1 MQVQFYKLN
10 LFFFNKMNKIFLI
23 IKREYLTRV
32 RKKSF
37 IVMTILAPL
46 LMVFFYGIIFYFA
59 LNKDVG
65 ESQKKIYVSDET
77 GNFIG
82 KLHNTNLYEFTF
94 GSSTVDEAKNIL
106 DKEHYFAVLI
116 IPKSDSVL
124 NKIQLFYKEQPGIGT
139 INYIENQLQV
149 EAKNLK
155 LTEHNIDP
163 KVINDINNTKVN
175 IATIKITSSGL
186 ESSDSGAST
195 AIGFFGAF
203 LIYMF
208 IFLYG
213 VQIMQGV
220 IEEKTNR
227 IVEVLISSVKP
238 FELMMG
244 KIIGIAL
251 VGLTQFVIW
260 MVLVGFFGAS
270 TSGIILSNLHLSPD
284 TAQAIN
290 HSTVQS
296 GNEMSSF
303 IYAIKNFNYVL
314 ILGMFLF
321 YFLGGYLFYG
331 ALFAAVGSA
340 IDNETDKQQFMLPIT
355 LPLVFGFVLAQ
366 SAVTANPNGSLAFW
380 LSIIPFTS
388 PVTMMVRIPF
398 GVATWEIILS
408 MACMIAG
415 FIFTVWLASRIYR
428 IGILMY
434 GKKPTYKEIGKWI
447 FYKG

>member
-1 MQVQFYKLN
+1 
-10 LFFFNKMNKIFLI
+10 MNKIFLI
-23 IKREYLTRV
+23 IKREYISRV

-37 IVMTILAPL
+37 IVMTVLAPL
-46 LMVFFYGIIFYFA
+46 LVVFFYGLIFYFA
-59 LNKDVG
+59 INKDIG

-77 GNFIG
+77 GGFVG
-82 KLHNTNLYEFTF
+82 KLHNTSLVEFTF
-94 GSSTVDEAKNIL
+94 GSTNENEAKKIIE
-106 DKEHYFAVLI
+106 DDHFYAVLI
-116 IPKSDSVL
+116 IPKNDPNFKHV
-124 NKIQLFYKEQPGIGT
+124 QLYYKEQPGIGT
-139 INYIENQLQV
+139 ISYIESQLQQ
-149 EAKNLK
+149 EIKDLK
-155 LTEHNIDP
+155 LAEHHIDQD
-163 KVINDINNTKVN
+163 VIADINSTKIN
-175 IATIKITSSGL
+175 LSTIKITSSGL
-186 ESSDSGAST
+186 ESSDSMAST
-195 AIGFFGAF
+195 AIGFLGAF

-244 KIIGIAL
+244 KIIGIAM

-260 MVLVGFFGAS
+260 LLIISLLGAS
-270 TSGIILSNLHLSPD
+270 TSGIILSNLHLDPE
-284 TAQAIN
+284 TTQALN
-290 HSTVQS
+290 QS
-296 GNEMSSF
+296 NVHAAGGDMGSF
-303 IYAIKNFNYVL
+303 LLALKSINYVL

-321 YFLGGYLFYG
+321 YFIGGYLFYG
-331 ALFAAVGSA
+331 ALFAAVGAA

-366 SAVTANPNGSLAFW
+366 SAVTANPNSSLAFW

-388 PVTMMVRIPF
+388 PVTMMVRLPF
-398 GVATWEIILS
+398 GVPTWEIILS
-408 MACMIAG
+408 VICMIAG
-415 FIFTVWLASRIYR
+415 FVFTVWIASRIYR

-434 GKKPTYKEIGKWI
+434 GKKVSYKELGKWI

>member
-1 MQVQFYKLN
+1 
-10 LFFFNKMNKIFLI
+10 MNKIFLI
-23 IKREYLTRV
+23 IKREYLSRV

-37 IVMTILAPL
+37 IVMTILAPML
-46 LMVFFYGIIFYFA
+46 VVFFYGLIFYFA
-59 LNKDVG
+59 LNKDIG

-77 GNFIG
+77 GTFVG
-82 KLHNTNLYEFTF
+82 KLHNTKLYEFTF
-94 GSSTVDEAKNIL
+94 GTATSNEAKNIIEE
-106 DKEHYFAVLI
+106 DHFYAVLI
-116 IPKSDSVL
+116 IPKNDPSN
-124 NKIQLFYKEQPGIGT
+124 NKIELFYKEQPGIGT
-139 INYIENQLQV
+139 INYIENQLQQ
-149 EAKNLK
+149 EIKNIK
-155 LTEHNIDP
+155 LTAYNINP
-163 KVINDINNTKVN
+163 KVIDDINNTKVS
-175 IATIKITSSGL
+175 IASVKITSAGL
-186 ESSDSGAST
+186 ESSDSMVST
-195 AIGFFGAF
+195 AIGFAGAF

-244 KIIGIAL
+244 KIIGIAM

-260 MVLVGFFGAS
+260 LLLILIFGAS
-270 TSGIILSNLHLSPD
+270 TSGLIISNLHLGAES
-284 TAQAIN
+284 AQTIHQNSA
-290 HSTVQS
+290 QS
-296 GNEMSSF
+296 GNDISSF
-303 IYAIKNFNYVL
+303 IFALQHVNYVL

-321 YFLGGYLFYG
+321 YFIGGYLFYG

-366 SAVTANPNGSLAFW
+366 SAVTANPNSSLAFW

-388 PVTMMVRIPF
+388 PVTMMVRLPF
-398 GVATWEIILS
+398 GVPTWEIILS
-408 MACMIAG
+408 IICMIAG
-415 FIFTVWLASRIYR
+415 FIFTVWMASRIYR

-447 FYKG
+447 FYKN

>member
-1 MQVQFYKLN
+1 
-10 LFFFNKMNKIFLI
+10 
-23 IKREYLTRV
+23 
-32 RKKSF
+32 
-37 IVMTILAPL
+37 MTILAPIL
-46 LMVFFYGIIFYFA
+46 VVFFYGIIFYFA
-59 LNKDVG
+59 LNKDAG
-65 ESQKKIYVSDET
+65 ESQKRIYVSDET

-82 KLHNTNLYEFTF
+82 KLHNTKMYEFTF
-94 GSSTVDEAKNIL
+94 GSSAASEAQKIIDN
-106 DKEHYFAVLI
+106 EYYFAVLI
-116 IPKSDSVL
+116 IPQRDSAL
-124 NKIQLFYKEQPGIGT
+124 KNIQLFYKEQPGIGA
-139 INYIENQLQV
+139 INYIENQLQQEV
-149 EAKNLK
+149 KNIK
-155 LTEHNIDP
+155 LIEHKIDP
-163 KVINDINNTKVN
+163 NVIADINDTKVN

-186 ESSDSGAST
+186 ESSNSGAST

-260 MVLVGFFGAS
+260 LLLVSFFGAS
-270 TSGIILSNLHLSPD
+270 TSGIIISNFHLSPD
-284 TAQAIN
+284 ASQAIN
-290 HSTVQS
+290 HGAVQS

-303 IYAIKNFNYVL
+303 IYALQNFNYVL

-321 YFLGGYLFYG
+321 YFIGGYLFYG

-340 IDNETDKQQFMLPIT
+340 VDNETDKQQFMLPIT
-355 LPLVFGFVLAQ
+355 LPLIFGFVLAQ
-366 SAVTANPNGSLAFW
+366 SAVTTNPNSSLAFW

-398 GVATWEIILS
+398 GVPAWEIILS
-408 MACMIAG
+408 MICMIGG
-415 FIFTVWLASRIYR
+415 FIFTVWLAARIYR

-447 FYKG
+447 FYKR

>member
-1 MQVQFYKLN
+1 
-10 LFFFNKMNKIFLI
+10 
-23 IKREYLTRV
+23 
-32 RKKSF
+32 
-37 IVMTILAPL
+37 MTILAPIL
-46 LMVFFYGIIFYFA
+46 VVFFYGIIFYFA
-59 LNKDVG
+59 INKDAG

-77 GNFIG
+77 GSFVG
-82 KLHNTNLYEFTF
+82 KLHTSKMYEFTF
-94 GSSTVDEAKNIL
+94 GSSSASEAQKII
-106 DKEHYFAVLI
+106 DTEHYFAVLI
-116 IPKSDSVL
+116 IPKDDPTFK
-124 NKIQLFYKEQPGIGT
+124 NIQLFYKEQPGIGT
-139 INYIENQLQV
+139 INYIENQLQQEV
-149 EAKNLK
+149 KNSK
-155 LTEHNIDP
+155 LSEYQIDP
-163 KVINDINNTKVN
+163 KVIADINDTKVS
-175 IATIKITSSGL
+175 ISTIKITSSGL
-186 ESSDSGAST
+186 QSSDSGAST

-260 MVLVGFFGAS
+260 LVLVGAFGTS
-270 TSGIILSNLHLSPD
+270 ISGIILSNLHLNPD
-284 TAQAIN
+284 TVQAIN
-290 HSTVQS
+290 HGTIQS

-303 IYAIKNFNYVL
+303 IYAMKNFNYVL

-340 IDNETDKQQFMLPIT
+340 VDNETDKQQFMLPIT

-366 SAVTANPNGSLAFW
+366 SAVTANPNSSLAFW

-398 GVATWEIILS
+398 GVPTWEIIVS
-408 MACMIAG
+408 MACMIGG
-415 FIFTVWLASRIYR
+415 FIFTVWLAARIYR

-434 GKKPTYKEIGKWI
+434 GKKPSYKEIWKWL
-447 FYKG
+447 FYKS